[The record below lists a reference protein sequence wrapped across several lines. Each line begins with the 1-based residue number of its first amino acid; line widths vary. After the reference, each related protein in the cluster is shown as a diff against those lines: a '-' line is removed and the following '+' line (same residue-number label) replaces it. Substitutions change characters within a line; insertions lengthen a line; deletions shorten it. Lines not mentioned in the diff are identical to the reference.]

1 MKAVRLIGEINDWSA
16 LLLFTQ
22 DEGSSDWTC
31 VMSDSLMQ
39 ELAPIPYDTYDGSEG
54 SDTNAL
60 FKQNND
66 GSIDSRGV
74 RARGEQ

>member
-1 MKAVRLIGEINDWSA
+1 MKAVRLTAEIDGGWTA

-39 ELAPIPYDTYDGSEG
+39 ELDPVLDDSFDGSEG
-54 SDTNAL
+54 QHTNTL
-60 FKQNND
+60 YKD
-66 GSIDSRGV
+66 RWKK
-74 RARGEQ
+74 